1 MRKIPS
7 KKAFVKLPHRLL
19 DSNRYRRLS
28 LAARAMYIALARL
41 HSWHCHAKE
50 GATFEFRDWQ
60 MENELAIAHG
70 LIVNA
75 RKELVDE
82 GFIEVSRASKRKPTK
97 YLVRYPVE

>member
-1 MRKIPS
+1 M
-7 KKAFVKLPHRLL
+7 
-19 DSNRYRRLS
+19 
-28 LAARAMYIALARL
+28 
-41 HSWHCHAKE
+41 
-50 GATFEFRDWQ
+50 
-60 MENELAIAHG
+60 AIAHG